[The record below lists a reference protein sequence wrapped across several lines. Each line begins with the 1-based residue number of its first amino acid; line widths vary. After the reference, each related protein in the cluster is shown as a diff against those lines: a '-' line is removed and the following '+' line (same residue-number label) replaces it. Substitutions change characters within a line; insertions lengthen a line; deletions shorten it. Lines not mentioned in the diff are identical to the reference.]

1 MQPTLEPHTRN
12 GTRPQRLFV
21 ALWPPLQV
29 VAGLNSQVQW
39 ARRRLAQAAGST
51 QPIDRLRWIEP
62 EQWHLT
68 LVFLGTVPAA
78 TSADLMGRLAAVAA
92 RHPPATMR
100 FRGGGC
106 FGNRVIYAD
115 VADGRDRITRL
126 ATSARAAA
134 RRCGIAITGG
144 RSQPHVTLARYRPLA
159 RSADARRLDL
169 QLVVQALA
177 DLDGP
182 SWTAEALSLMRSEL
196 NAGPHHRS
204 VYTEVAHWPL
214 TG

>member
-39 ARRRLAQAAGST
+39 ARRRLAQAADST

-78 TSADLMGRLAAVAA
+78 TSADLMGRLGHSTLQAAMRYQHAA
-92 RHPPATMR
+92 AE
-100 FRGGGC
+100 
-106 FGNRVIYAD
+106 
-115 VADGRDRITRL
+115 RDRLIASRL
-126 ATSARAAA
+126 SEMAS
-134 RRCGIAITGG
+134 GD
-144 RSQPHVTLARYRPLA
+144 RSTP
-159 RSADARRLDL
+159 SG
-169 QLVVQALA
+169 AL
-177 DLDGP
+177 
-182 SWTAEALSLMRSEL
+182 
-196 NAGPHHRS
+196 
-204 VYTEVAHWPL
+204 
-214 TG
+214 